1 MLLRFPLGTPCH
13 HCLLSLTDLKTL
25 RTIFSLLVT
34 GKNGKNGKNNKI
46 QINEREHL
54 LFISL
59 KHVVALEM
67 YDWEKEEKKI
77 KVLR

>member
-25 RTIFSLLVT
+25 QTIFSLLVT
-34 GKNGKNGKNNKI
+34 GKNGKNNKI

-54 LFISL
+54 LLISF
-59 KHVVALEM
+59 KHVVAMEM
-67 YDWEKEEKKI
+67 YDLE
-77 KVLR
+77 